1 VGSRVQL
8 SRRRI
13 SADKLQPV
21 RSEENSDAPEPTK
34 PLSFREVMVILVSG
48 HIGVRKHAQRAED
61 FRRANGLHLF
71 IAAIIYFSIIVFGI
85 VMLVR
90 YVAS

>member
-1 VGSRVQL
+1 MKPEGN
-8 SRRRI
+8 
-13 SADKLQPV
+13 P
-21 RSEENSDAPEPTK
+21 EAPDTTK

-48 HIGVRKHAQRAED
+48 HIGVRKRAQRAED

-71 IAAIIYFSIIVFGI
+71 IAAMIYFSVIVFGI